1 MSVWAVLDEAER
13 ARWTYT
19 PGVGVGPLRFGMSR
33 QEAVAA
39 MDGFVGDVTPAPRA
53 VAATWLTR
61 FRVVEQRPHRTAVM
75 AFHDGTDGLFCVI
88 IDAARGPQVTLDG
101 LRLVGRL
108 PSVWE
113 AEFFDYALARGIQ
126 PAYAPTGDPGADE
139 LGIIM
144 RVQRAGDHVLT
155 RPALG
160 VVRERANTLWD
171 SLPYDPDVD
180 G

>member
-1 MSVWAVLDEAER
+1 MSVWAVLEEADR
-13 ARWTYT
+13 PRWTYT
-19 PGVGVGPLRFGMSR
+19 PGVGVGPLVFGMSR
-33 QEAVAA
+33 HEAVAA
-39 MDGFVGDVTPAPRA
+39 MDGFVGDLAPAPRA
-53 VAATWLTR
+53 IADTWLTR
-61 FRVVEQRPHRTAVM
+61 FRVPDRLPYRTAVL

-88 IDAARGPQVTLDG
+88 VDAACGPQVTLDG

-108 PSVWE
+108 PSGWE
-113 AEFFDYALARGIQ
+113 AELFDYALPRGIQ
-126 PAYAPTGDPGADE
+126 PVYAPTGDPGADE

-144 RVQRAGDHVLT
+144 QVQRAGDHVLT

-171 SLPYDPDVD
+171 SLPYDPDLH